1 MTEPAKP
8 RRRAVPADDSRL
20 MSIEDLMEYLGQSR
34 DTIYKERQLGTGPP
48 GYRLGK
54 HLRWKKSEVDAWLA
68 SRRDQFGAV
77 PPRQ

>member
-20 MSIEDLMEYLGQSR
+20 MSVEDLMEYLDLPR
-34 DTIYKERQLGTGPP
+34 DTIYKQRSEGTGPP

-54 HLRWKKSEVDAWLA
+54 HLRWKRSEVDAWLEKHK
-68 SRRDQFGAV
+68 DDW
-77 PPRQ
+77 